1 MAIRENILKLRE
13 IFDLTQDEL
22 AKIAGVTRGA
32 VSQWEGGFSEPRMG
46 AIQKMADYF
55 GITKSNII
63 EDNGMDQ
70 IDPVTKKL
78 RPSNQT
84 SRSFAPKRSASAA
97 PIVGDVA
104 AGDTSE
110 AFQIVSDELT
120 LPEGIA
126 ERHPH
131 ACFLRVSGESMNK
144 LFQHGEFVLY
154 DPDEEVRDGDVAV
167 VYVNGDEAT
176 VKRVYFAGDMVV
188 LHPESTVDEF
198 RDRAIDTRDPA
209 APSVTFAGKVVWKT
223 LGDTEVKF

>member
-1 MAIRENILKLRE
+1 MGIGDNIRVFRDMHDLTQAELADLLDVTRESVGKWERGEMAIRDRHVSRLVELYGIEPDDILSE
-13 IFDLTQDEL
+13 SYGL
-22 AKIAGVTRGA
+22 AAKARRGA
-32 VSQWEGGFSEPRMG
+32 LAVSMPR
-46 AIQKMADYF
+46 
-55 GITKSNII
+55 
-63 EDNGMDQ
+63 
-70 IDPVTKKL
+70 
-78 RPSNQT
+78 
-84 SRSFAPKRSASAA
+84 RSASSA

-120 LPEGIA
+120 LPDGIA

-198 RDRAIDTRDPA
+198 RDRAIDIRDPA
-209 APSVTFAGKVVWKT
+209 APPVTFAGKVVWKT